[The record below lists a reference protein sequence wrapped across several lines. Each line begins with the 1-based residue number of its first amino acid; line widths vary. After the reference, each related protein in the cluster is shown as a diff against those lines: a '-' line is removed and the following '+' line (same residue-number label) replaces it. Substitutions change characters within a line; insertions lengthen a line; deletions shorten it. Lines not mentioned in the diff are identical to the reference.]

1 MVWLLSNWRALVA
14 AGLFLVGFCSAW
26 NIQGNRLDA
35 LQASFDGFIAQTDAI
50 GQAQAQRTKEII
62 ERGNHAKQQADQD
75 YSSALAALR
84 ADADRLRAQRSRT
97 SIVPAAPANAVRP
110 DLACFDRPQ
119 LEQALRLFDTGAA
132 ELIAEG
138 DEAAIGLNAAKRWA
152 QAQ

>member
-84 ADADRLRAQRSRT
+84 GDVARLRSQRSRS
-97 SIVPAAPANAVRP
+97 SIVPAAPANASRP
-110 DLACFDRPQ
+110 ELACFDRPE
-119 LEQALRLFDTGAA
+119 LEQALRLFDTGVAG
-132 ELIAEG
+132 LVAEG
-138 DEAAIGLNAAKRWA
+138 DAAVIGLDEAKSWA
-152 QAQ
+152 KER